1 LEARSTSPDA
11 RGQECP
17 RYRRQLAWL
26 AFAVAAFA
34 ALLPLGLMALARAG
48 GGHSGFLLVQTVIA
62 LLTFLLAALVG
73 MQFPLASRLST
84 EDTAATAS
92 RLYTADFV
100 GACLGAL
107 LPSTLLIPLIGVPAV
122 CLLIA
127 ALNAIAAV
135 AVRKSSHG

>member
-1 LEARSTSPDA
+1 
-11 RGQECP
+11 
-17 RYRRQLAWL
+17 
-26 AFAVAAFA
+26 
-34 ALLPLGLMALARAG
+34 MALARVG
-48 GGHSGFLLVQTVIA
+48 SGTGGFLLVQTAIA

-73 MQFPLASRLST
+73 MQFPLAGRVVVST
-84 EDTAATAS
+84 VSADSQQPTEKSAETADTTIAS

-127 ALNAIAAV
+127 ALNAV
-135 AVRKSSHG
+135 AGFVVLRSSRR